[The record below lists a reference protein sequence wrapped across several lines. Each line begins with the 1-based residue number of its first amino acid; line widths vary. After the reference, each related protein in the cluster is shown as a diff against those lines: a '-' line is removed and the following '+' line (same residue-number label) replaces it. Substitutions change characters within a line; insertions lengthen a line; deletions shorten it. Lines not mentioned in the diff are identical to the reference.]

1 MEIPP
6 PPANLPSPPFHN
18 VSGIANLRDIGGYS
32 CPAPSSSKTSATDSN
47 ASSYSI
53 AKNLIYRSAD
63 PSRVTP
69 SGLSQLREL
78 GIRVVF
84 DLRSMPEVMRRG
96 KEWEGVDKDLKPF
109 RERSDDIS
117 KDQGKNRGDEK
128 DESVVERVWTPVF
141 SEQDYSPE
149 KIALRYKD
157 YASASDEGFVN
168 AYREILKHAGPAYS
182 VILRHIAAPEPVGCL
197 VHCTA
202 GKDRTGLLVAL
213 LYLLCGVQTETIVKE
228 YALTDLGLAS
238 MKPLFR
244 ERLLQN
250 PALKG
255 NERGVDNMTS
265 SKEQNMRGTIE
276 MLNREFGGAEEYCR
290 NVLGLTEQE
299 LDSLR
304 KNMVVSKPGT
314 SL

>member
-6 PPANLPSPPFHN
+6 PPVNLPSPPFYN

-32 CPAPSSSKTSATDSN
+32 CPAPSSSQASATDSTT
-47 ASSYSI
+47 SSHSI
-53 AKNLIYRSAD
+53 AKHLIYRSAD
-63 PSRVTP
+63 PSRVTA
-69 SGLSQLREL
+69 SGLSRLQEL
-78 GIRVVF
+78 GVRVVF

-109 RERSDDIS
+109 RERDGGAQGLDDDRVI
-117 KDQGKNRGDEK
+117 
-128 DESVVERVWTPVF
+128 ERVWTPVF
-141 SEQDYSPE
+141 SEEDYSPE

-157 YASASDEGFVN
+157 YASQSDEGFVN
-168 AYREILKHAGPAYS
+168 AYREILKHGGPAYS
-182 VILRHIAAPEPVGCL
+182 AILRHIAAPNPEGCL

-202 GKDRTGLLVAL
+202 GKDRTGVLVAL
-213 LYLLCGVQTETIVKE
+213 LYLLCGVPTETIVKE
-228 YALTDLGLAS
+228 YAMTDLGLAN

-250 PALKG
+250 PALAG
-255 NERGVDNMTS
+255 NEKGVDNMTS

-276 MLNREFGGAEEYCR
+276 MLNKEFGGAEEYCKK
-290 NVLGLTEQE
+290 VLGLSDQE
-299 LDSLR
+299 LNSLR

>member
-6 PPANLPSPPFHN
+6 PPANLPSPPFYN
-18 VSGIANLRDIGGYS
+18 VPGIANLRDIGGYS
-32 CPAPSSSKTSATDSN
+32 CPAPSSPDPASATTSN
-47 ASSYSI
+47 APSHSI
-53 AKNLIYRSAD
+53 AKHLIYRSAD

-69 SGLSQLREL
+69 SGLSRLQEL
-78 GIRVVF
+78 GVRVVF
-84 DLRSMPEVMRRG
+84 DLRSMPEIMRRG
-96 KEWEGVDKDLKPF
+96 KEWEGVEKDLKPF
-109 RERSDDIS
+109 RERSDGGA
-117 KDQGKNRGDEK
+117 KDQETEEGGI
-128 DESVVERVWTPVF
+128 ERVWTPVF

-157 YASASDEGFVN
+157 YASASEEGFVN
-168 AYREILKHAGPAYS
+168 AYREILKHGGPAYGA
-182 VILRHIAAPEPVGCL
+182 ILRHIAAPKPVGCL

-202 GKDRTGLLVAL
+202 GKDRTGVLVAL
-213 LYLLCGVQTETIVKE
+213 LYLLCGVPTETIVKE
-228 YALTDLGLAS
+228 YALTDLGLAN

-250 PALKG
+250 PALAG
-255 NERGVDNMTS
+255 NEKGVDNMTS

-276 MLNREFGGAEEYCR
+276 MLDREFGGAEEYCR
-290 NVLGLTEQE
+290 KVLGLTDQE
-299 LDSLR
+299 LDSIR